1 MSPNHLQN
9 EIIVFDFMI
18 YIISSYNSQAMY
30 LGFPVD
36 LVGMGHAVTLSS
48 FNRISRQKP
57 GQREYSRKPFL
68 PFLPPL
74 SLPSNCSQELVTAA
88 FLQVL

>member
-1 MSPNHLQN
+1 
-9 EIIVFDFMI
+9 
-18 YIISSYNSQAMY
+18 MY
-30 LGFPVD
+30 LGFSAD
-36 LVGMGHAVTLSS
+36 LVGMGHAVTFSS

-57 GQREYSRKPFL
+57 GQHECSRKAFL
-68 PFLPPL
+68 PFMPPL